1 MKKGRIIGQDHYLF
15 ACFVGDTLV
24 FETVDVTTMYFSCQ
38 WKIMSGVFSMLDDE
52 IEVTER
58 RQPTPM
64 QITFAWRKQ
73 TTR

>member
-1 MKKGRIIGQDHYLF
+1 
-15 ACFVGDTLV
+15 
-24 FETVDVTTMYFSCQ
+24 
-38 WKIMSGVFSMLDDE
+38 MLDDE